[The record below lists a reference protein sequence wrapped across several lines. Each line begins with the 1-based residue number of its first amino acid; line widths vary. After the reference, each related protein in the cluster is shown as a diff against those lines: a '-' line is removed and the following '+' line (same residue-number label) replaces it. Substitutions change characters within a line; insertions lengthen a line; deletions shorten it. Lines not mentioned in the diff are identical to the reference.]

1 MNQTKSQN
9 HIKHLKLLK
18 YWLPSAPDR
27 LIMASEE
34 FLCRCYCDMLTI
46 FLGPVLD
53 EIDVDDIGI
62 YKMGRLAILEK
73 QRCYCGI
80 FQDELSRDVEY
91 LIGHQDRV
99 I

>member
-1 MNQTKSQN
+1 MNQTKSLN

-73 QRCYCGI
+73 QI
-80 FQDELSRDVEY
+80 
-91 LIGHQDRV
+91 DRWR
-99 I
+99 